1 MSLKQFLILVAI
13 SCICIFV
20 IYKLGYI
27 APVAEKVK
35 WLK

>member
-13 SCICIFV
+13 SCIFIFV

-27 APVAEKVK
+27 APNADKIK
-35 WLK
+35 FIK